1 MLAVLLLVA
10 VTGAIA
16 AAAMESLALSRA
28 AAGNVVA
35 LDQAR
40 AYAGAVEQLAAVTV
54 DDMIVENPNRTT
66 LAGGWNGAVRR
77 VALPGG
83 GVAQVRV
90 RDGGNCFNVN
100 SVVSGDPR
108 TRLARRPSG
117 VAQLTGLM
125 QALRVPEG
133 EARRIAEAAA
143 DWADSDAVP
152 SPGGAEDGAYG
163 GGDLPYRTGNTL
175 FADVGEL
182 GALAGMTP
190 EIMARLRPWLCAL
203 PTTELSPLN
212 FNTLLPE
219 QAPLLAMLAPGQL
232 DVERARRVLAARRP
246 EAGATRSSSGG
257 STRCA
262 ASTCRS
268 TSSSAPDADPLVR
281 ARRDRRGHGRG
292 IHRIGA
298 ARRAAAALA
307 GGRPPLGGVKRG
319 RRKPMKSVLLYANP
333 DAGLESRLQAA
344 LDVTRLFEGHLT
356 CLQVTP
362 YDLFIM
368 GDPFGGIYALPT
380 MIEQVRRTADEHRE
394 RMEQRLRGEG
404 VAWDWLR
411 FDGAPA
417 QLIVDRARLCDLIV
431 LSLPGTTGV
440 PASRTSPPTCSSTP
454 GRRCWRSRP
463 PGADWT
469 RSARR

>member
-1 MLAVLLLVA
+1 MTGPNLPAGERGAALLAVLLLVA

-28 AAGNVVA
+28 AAANALA

-40 AYAGAVEQLAAVTV
+40 AYAVAVEQLAAVTV

-108 TRLARRPSG
+108 TRLVRRQAG
-117 VAQLTGLM
+117 VAQFAGLM
-125 QALRVPEG
+125 QALRVPDG

-143 DWADSDAVP
+143 DWADSDAVS

-163 GGDLPYRTGNTL
+163 GGDSPYRTGNTL
-175 FADVGEL
+175 FADIGEL

-212 FNTLLPE
+212 INTLLPG

-232 DVERARRVLAARRP
+232 DVERARRVLAARP
-246 EAGATRSSSGG
+246 
-257 STRCA
+257 
-262 ASTCRS
+262 
-268 TSSSAPDADPLVR
+268 
-281 ARRDRRGHGRG
+281 
-292 IHRIGA
+292 
-298 ARRAAAALA
+298 A
-307 GGRPPLGGVKRG
+307 GGWGNQIEFWRIDALRGLDVPLDVQ
-319 RRKPMKSVLLYANP
+319 
-333 DAGLESRLQAA
+333 LQPQMQTRWFA
-344 LDVTRLFEGHLT
+344 LDVT
-356 CLQVTP
+356 VA
-362 YDLFIM
+362 IM
-368 GDPFGGIYALPT
+368 DAEFTESALL
-380 MIEQVRRTADEHRE
+380 D
-394 RMEQRLRGEG
+394 
-404 VAWDWLR
+404 
-411 FDGAPA
+411 
-417 QLIVDRARLCDLIV
+417 ARLQ
-431 LSLPGTTGV
+431 P
-440 PASRTSPPTCSSTP
+440 SRVV
-454 GRRCWRSRP
+454 
-463 PGADWT
+463 
-469 RSARR
+469 ARRWGA

>member
-1 MLAVLLLVA
+1 MTGPNLAAGERGAALLAVLLLVA

-108 TRLARRPSG
+108 TRLARRQAG

-163 GGDLPYRTGNTL
+163 GGDSPYRTGNTL

-190 EIMARLRPWLCAL
+190 EIMTRLRPWLCAL

-232 DVERARRVLAARRP
+232 DVERARRVLAARP
-246 EAGATRSSSGG
+246 
-257 STRCA
+257 
-262 ASTCRS
+262 
-268 TSSSAPDADPLVR
+268 
-281 ARRDRRGHGRG
+281 
-292 IHRIGA
+292 
-298 ARRAAAALA
+298 A
-307 GGRPPLGGVKRG
+307 GGWGNQIEFWRIDALRGLDVPLEVQ
-319 RRKPMKSVLLYANP
+319 
-333 DAGLESRLQAA
+333 LQPQMRTRWFA
-344 LDVTRLFEGHLT
+344 LDVT
-356 CLQVTP
+356 VA
-362 YDLFIM
+362 IM
-368 GDPFGGIYALPT
+368 DAEFTESALL
-380 MIEQVRRTADEHRE
+380 D
-394 RMEQRLRGEG
+394 
-404 VAWDWLR
+404 
-411 FDGAPA
+411 
-417 QLIVDRARLCDLIV
+417 ARLQ
-431 LSLPGTTGV
+431 P
-440 PASRTSPPTCSSTP
+440 SRVV
-454 GRRCWRSRP
+454 
-463 PGADWT
+463 
-469 RSARR
+469 ARRWGA

>member
-1 MLAVLLLVA
+1 VSRATIPTAERGAALLAVLLLVA

-28 AAGNVVA
+28 AAANVVA

-54 DDMIVENPNRTT
+54 DDMIMENPDRTT

-108 TRLARRPSG
+108 TRLVRRQAG
-117 VAQLTGLM
+117 VAQLAGLM

-152 SPGGAEDGAYG
+152 SPGGSEDGAYG
-163 GGDLPYRTGNTL
+163 GGDSPYRTGNTL

-182 GALAGMTP
+182 GALAGMTA

-212 FNTLLPE
+212 INTLLPD
-219 QAPLLAMLAPGQL
+219 QARLLAMLAPGQL
-232 DVERARRVLAARRP
+232 DVERARRVLAARP
-246 EAGATRSSSGG
+246 
-257 STRCA
+257 
-262 ASTCRS
+262 
-268 TSSSAPDADPLVR
+268 
-281 ARRDRRGHGRG
+281 
-292 IHRIGA
+292 
-298 ARRAAAALA
+298 A
-307 GGRPPLGGVKRG
+307 GGWGNQIEFWRIDAMRGLDVPLEVQ
-319 RRKPMKSVLLYANP
+319 
-333 DAGLESRLQAA
+333 LQPQMRTRWFA
-344 LDVTRLFEGHLT
+344 LDVTVAVMDAEFTES
-356 CLQVTP
+356 
-362 YDLFIM
+362 
-368 GDPFGGIYALPT
+368 ALL
-380 MIEQVRRTADEHRE
+380 D
-394 RMEQRLRGEG
+394 
-404 VAWDWLR
+404 
-411 FDGAPA
+411 
-417 QLIVDRARLCDLIV
+417 ARLQ
-431 LSLPGTTGV
+431 P
-440 PASRTSPPTCSSTP
+440 SRVV
-454 GRRCWRSRP
+454 
-463 PGADWT
+463 
-469 RSARR
+469 ARRWGA